1 MSIHQRHPGLWE
13 LGNFPSIEITGP
25 MRYGSDLTLQERYL
39 EMNVMDRRKFLKGS
53 LAAMSAMTL
62 KPEALL
68 AVAEAKPNAASQA
81 ADKIDF
87 YCHFSSMKVIDYL
100 EEAGESKPHVFR
112 SLFFNT
118 PTLIDVDKRLR
129 LMDSCGISRS
139 VLVPLPWIETSPAVY
154 ADPQKCSRAARIM
167 NEELARIT
175 AKRPDRFSAVALL
188 PATNTDIMIREID
201 YAVKQLGFGGGM
213 VAFGPTVKRPD
224 HGDYE
229 QLWATAVRLDVPI
242 WMHPSRPPVYPDYID
257 EEVSKYQVWQTLSWL
272 MDSST
277 AMVRIVFAGVFDRY
291 PGLKLVVHHHGAL
304 VPLFAKRMQYGW
316 DYFEES
322 TGKKQ
327 VTSISR
333 PYIDH
338 FRKFY
343 CDTATQGHE
352 PALLEIAYRFFG
364 KDRILFGSDAPMDA
378 AGGKAFT
385 LDAMSSVEAMAIP
398 VEDKQLIYRDN
409 ALKILKLNV

>member
-1 MSIHQRHPGLWE
+1 
-13 LGNFPSIEITGP
+13 
-25 MRYGSDLTLQERYL
+25 
-39 EMNVMDRRKFLKGS
+39 
-53 LAAMSAMTL
+53 
-62 KPEALL
+62 
-68 AVAEAKPNAASQA
+68 
-81 ADKIDF
+81 
-87 YCHFSSMKVIDYL
+87 
-100 EEAGESKPHVFR
+100 
-112 SLFFNT
+112 
-118 PTLIDVDKRLR
+118 
-129 LMDSCGISRS
+129 
-139 VLVPLPWIETSPAVY
+139 
-154 ADPQKCSRAARIM
+154 
-167 NEELARIT
+167 
-175 AKRPDRFSAVALL
+175 
-188 PATNTDIMIREID
+188 
-201 YAVKQLGFGGGM
+201 M

-229 QLWATAVRLDVPI
+229 KLWGAAVRMDVPI

-257 EEVSKYQVWQTLSWL
+257 EHVSKYQVWQTLSWL

-291 PGLKLVVHHHGAL
+291 PDLKLVVHHHGAL

-352 PALLEIAYRFFG
+352 PALLEMAYRFFG
-364 KDRILFGSDAPMDA
+364 SDRILFGSDAPMDA
-378 AGGKAFT
+378 AGGRAFT
-385 LDAMSSVEAMAIP
+385 LDAASSVEAMAIP
-398 VEDKQLIYRDN
+398 EENKQHIYRDN
-409 ALKILKLNV
+409 ALKLLKLKG

>member
-1 MSIHQRHPGLWE
+1 
-13 LGNFPSIEITGP
+13 
-25 MRYGSDLTLQERYL
+25 
-39 EMNVMDRRKFLKGS
+39 MNRRKFLKGS
-53 LAAMSAMTL
+53 LVAMGAMTL
-62 KPEALL
+62 QPDALL
-68 AVAEAKPNAASQA
+68 AAAAGKPSAAAQA

-100 EEAGESKPHVFR
+100 EDAGGSKPHVFR
-112 SLFFNT
+112 SLFSNT
-118 PTLIDVDKRLR
+118 PALIDMDKRLR

-154 ADPQKCSRAARIM
+154 ADPKKCSRAARIM

-188 PATNTDIMIREID
+188 PATNADIMLGEID
-201 YAVKQLGFGGGM
+201 YAVKQFGFAGGM

-224 HGDYE
+224 HPDYE
-229 QLWATAVRLDVPI
+229 QLWAAAARLDVPI

-257 EEVSKYQVWQTLSWL
+257 EQVSKYQVWQTLSWL
-272 MDSST
+272 MDSSA

-291 PGLKLVVHHHGAL
+291 TDLKLIVHHHGAL

-352 PALLEIAYRFFG
+352 PALLEMACRFF
-364 KDRILFGSDAPMDA
+364 DSSRILFGSDAPMDA
-378 AGGKAFT
+378 TGGKAFT
-385 LDAMSSVEAMAIP
+385 LDAASSVEAMAIP
-398 VEDKQLIYRDN
+398 AEDKQRIYRGN
-409 ALKILKLNV
+409 ALKLLKLKG